1 MKKLSNSFQNGNIWI
16 KLVWTVGI
24 ALGLIVGWIIIQSV
38 MFFLQTTIGFIGL
51 VLLSIPVSMAIIA
64 FSIMKHPKL
73 KKLEDYSSYTQN
85 IYKENG

>member
-24 ALGLIVGWIIIQSV
+24 ALALIVGWIIIQSV

-64 FSIMKHPKL
+64 FSIMRHPKL
-73 KKLEDYSSYTQN
+73 KKLEDYSSYTQK
-85 IYKENG
+85 YL

>member
-16 KLVWTVGI
+16 KLVWVVGL
-24 ALGLIVGWIIIQSV
+24 ALALIVGWIIIQSV

-64 FSIMKHPKL
+64 FSIMRYPKL
-73 KKLEDYSSYTQN
+73 KKLEDYSSYTQK
-85 IYKENG
+85 YL

>member
-24 ALGLIVGWIIIQSV
+24 ALGLIVAWIIIQSA

-51 VLLSIPVSMAIIA
+51 LLLSIPVSMGIIA

-73 KKLEDYSSYTQN
+73 KKLEDYSSYTQK
-85 IYKENG
+85 YL

>member
-51 VLLSIPVSMAIIA
+51 VLLSIPISMAIIA
-64 FSIMKHPKL
+64 FSIMRHPKI
-73 KKLEDYSSYTQN
+73 KKLEDYSSYTQK
-85 IYKENG
+85 YL

>member
-38 MFFLQTTIGFIGL
+38 MFFLQTTIGFVGL
-51 VLLSIPVSMAIIA
+51 ILLSIPVSMGIIA

-73 KKLEDYSSYTQN
+73 KKLEDYSSYTQK
-85 IYKENG
+85 YL

>member
-1 MKKLSNSFQNGNIWI
+1 MKKLSNSFQNGTIWI

-51 VLLSIPVSMAIIA
+51 LLLSIPVSMGIIA
-64 FSIMKHPKL
+64 FSIMKHPR
-73 KKLEDYSSYTQN
+73 KKEYNEYSKYVQK
-85 IYKENG
+85 YL

>member
-24 ALGLIVGWIIIQSV
+24 ALGLIVAWIIVQSV

-51 VLLSIPVSMAIIA
+51 LLLSIPVSMAIIA
-64 FSIMKHPKL
+64 FSIMRYPKL
-73 KKLEDYSSYTQN
+73 KKLEDYSSYTQK
-85 IYKENG
+85 YL

>member
-24 ALGLIVGWIIIQSV
+24 ALGLIVAWIIVQSV

-51 VLLSIPVSMAIIA
+51 VLLSIPISMAIIA
-64 FSIMKHPKL
+64 FSIMRHPKL
-73 KKLEDYSSYTQN
+73 KKLEDYSSYTQK
-85 IYKENG
+85 YL

>member
-16 KLVWTVGI
+16 KLVWIVGI
-24 ALGLIVGWIIIQSV
+24 ALGLIVSWIIVQSV

-51 VLLSIPVSMAIIA
+51 LLLSIPVSMGIIA

-73 KKLEDYSSYTQN
+73 KKLEDYSSYTQK
-85 IYKENG
+85 YL

>member
-51 VLLSIPVSMAIIA
+51 VLLSIPVSMGIIA
-64 FSIMKHPKL
+64 FSIMKHPR
-73 KKLEDYSSYTQN
+73 KKEFNEYSKYVQK
-85 IYKENG
+85 YL

>member
-16 KLVWTVGI
+16 KLLWTVGI
-24 ALGLIVGWIIIQSV
+24 ALGLIIGWIIVQSV

-73 KKLEDYSSYTQN
+73 KKLEDYSGYTQK
-85 IYKENG
+85 YL

>member
-16 KLVWTVGI
+16 KLVWTVGL
-24 ALGLIVGWIIIQSV
+24 ALALIVGWIIIQSV

-64 FSIMKHPKL
+64 FSIMRYPKL
-73 KKLEDYSSYTQN
+73 KKLEDYSSYTQK
-85 IYKENG
+85 YL

>member
-1 MKKLSNSFQNGNIWI
+1 MKKLSNSFQNGNIWT
-16 KLVWTVGI
+16 KLLWVVGI
-24 ALGLIVGWIIIQSV
+24 ALGLIIGWIIIQSV

-73 KKLEDYSSYTQN
+73 KKLEDYSSYTQK
-85 IYKENG
+85 YL

>member
-24 ALGLIVGWIIIQSV
+24 ALGLIVAWIIVQSV
-38 MFFLQTTIGFIGL
+38 MFFLQTTIGFVGL
-51 VLLSIPVSMAIIA
+51 LLLSVPVSMGIIA

-73 KKLEDYSSYTQN
+73 KKLEDYSSYTQK
-85 IYKENG
+85 YL

>member
-1 MKKLSNSFQNGNIWI
+1 MKKISNNFQNGTIWT
-16 KLVWTVGI
+16 KLLWVVGI

-64 FSIMKHPKL
+64 FSIMRYPLRKDFH
-73 KKLEDYSSYTQN
+73 EYSSYTQK
-85 IYKENG
+85 YL

>member
-24 ALGLIVGWIIIQSV
+24 ALGLIVAWIIVQSV

-51 VLLSIPVSMAIIA
+51 ILLSVPVSMGIIA

-73 KKLEDYSSYTQN
+73 KKLEDYSSYTQK
-85 IYKENG
+85 YL

>member
-51 VLLSIPVSMAIIA
+51 ILLSVPVSMGVIA

-73 KKLEDYSSYTQN
+73 KKLEDYSSYAQK
-85 IYKENG
+85 YL